1 MDEHFM
7 VRKFMIRRMLQHYE
21 PTTTPRHGSI
31 VALCLATAALFLL
44 AACSSQ
50 PREAVQRYH
59 LHGKV
64 VSVNTDQG
72 FADIDTDAIP
82 GYMEAMTMPYP
93 IPDAKILSKLA
104 IGDEITADLILA
116 AGVPHLENVI
126 IVKKSGLAPPKPS
139 SSEFH
144 MPKPGESVP
153 DFVLTDQ
160 NGHRFHLSSFRG
172 HFLYITFV
180 YTRCPFQNYCPLVS
194 HDFAEMYAAFGKQPE
209 LASKV
214 RLLSVSFDPAH
225 DTPPVL
231 RAYAASFH
239 GVTGTNRPF
248 ARWDFASA
256 PKPELPKIAHF
267 FGLFFSDKN
276 NQIVHSLSTTLI
288 SPEGKVVAWYHG
300 NDWQPADLIAE
311 ATKAVATEQHADAHA
326 ATAAHTSGT

>member
-1 MDEHFM
+1 MYKGLKQFAVDSSNSLLLSIFA
-7 VRKFMIRRMLQHYE
+7 VVLVLFFVGC
-21 PTTTPRHGSI
+21 GSKG
-31 VALCLATAALFLL
+31 AQ
-44 AACSSQ
+44 S
-50 PREAVQRYH
+50 VQRYH

-64 VSVNTDQG
+64 VSINTDQG
-72 FADIDTDAIP
+72 FADIDSDAIP

-93 IPDAKILSKLA
+93 IPDAKVLSNLA
-104 IGDEITADLILA
+104 IGDEITADLIVT
-116 AGVPHLENVI
+116 GQVPHLEHVV
-126 IVKKSGLAPPKPS
+126 IVKKSGQAPPPHS

-144 MPKPGESVP
+144 MPKLGESVP

-160 NGHRFHLSSFRG
+160 NGHTLRLSSFRG

-194 HDFAEMYAAFGKQPE
+194 HNFAEMYAAMGKQPD

-225 DTPPVL
+225 DTPSVL

-239 GVTGTNRPF
+239 DVTGTDRPF
-248 ARWDFASA
+248 SRWDFASA
-256 PKPELPKIAHF
+256 PKPELPKVAHF

-276 NQIVHSLSTTLI
+276 GQIVHSLSTTLI

-300 NDWQPADLIAE
+300 NDWQPADLVAE

-326 ATAAHTSGT
+326 VSAAHASGT

>member
-1 MDEHFM
+1 MS
-7 VRKFMIRRMLQHYE
+7 QG
-21 PTTTPRHGSI
+21 PTPFAVDSSKSLLLSI
-31 VALCLATAALFLL
+31 FAVAVAVLF
-44 AACSSQ
+44 AGCASK
-50 PREAVQRYH
+50 PRESVQRYH
-59 LHGKV
+59 LRGKV
-64 VSVNTDQG
+64 VSVNVDQG

-93 IPDAKILSKLA
+93 IPDTKVLKTLA
-104 IGDEITADLILA
+104 IGDEITADLILTDQ
-116 AGVPHLENVI
+116 VPHLENVV
-126 IVKKSGLAPPKPS
+126 IVKKSGLAPPPPS

-144 MPKPGESVP
+144 MPKPGETVP
-153 DFVLTDQ
+153 DFVVTDQ
-160 NGHRFHLSSFRG
+160 NGHALHLSSFRG

-194 HDFAEMYAAFGKQPE
+194 HDFAEMYAAFGKLPD

-239 GVTGTNRPF
+239 DVTGTDRPF

-256 PKPELPKIAHF
+256 PKKELPKIAHF

-300 NDWQPADLIAE
+300 NDWQPSDLVAE
-311 ATKAVATEQHADAHA
+311 ATKAVATEAHADAHA
-326 ATAAHTSGT
+326 PAAPDRSHSSGT